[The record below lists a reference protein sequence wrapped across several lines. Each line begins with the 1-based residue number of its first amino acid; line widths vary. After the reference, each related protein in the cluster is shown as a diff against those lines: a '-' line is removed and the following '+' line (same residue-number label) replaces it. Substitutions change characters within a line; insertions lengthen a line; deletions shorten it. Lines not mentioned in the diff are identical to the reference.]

1 MRNFQ
6 DILQKIQ
13 EAKEPVALC
22 IIVAV
27 KGSTPRKEGAKMLV
41 YESGKFCGTIGGGN
55 LEKKVIENALA
66 VIKKNEPQLFRHDL
80 LHQHSMCCGGTVD
93 VYIEPIMKKNKLY
106 IFGAGHTGQALAKYA
121 VDMEFEVVMI
131 DDRKEYIDQIT
142 IEGVNKMNLNF
153 EQALSLLPFDKQT
166 YITIMTYEHSI
177 DRNILAFCIK
187 KVYAYLG
194 MIGSLRKVELTKK
207 MFIESGLASKEKL
220 DTVEMP
226 MGLNKNSE
234 SPEEI
239 AISILAK
246 LIQTNNSK

>member
-1 MRNFQ
+1 
-6 DILQKIQ
+6 
-13 EAKEPVALC
+13 
-22 IIVAV
+22 
-27 KGSTPRKEGAKMLV
+27 
-41 YESGKFCGTIGGGN
+41 
-55 LEKKVIENALA
+55 
-66 VIKKNEPQLFRHDL
+66 
-80 LHQHSMCCGGTVD
+80 MCCGGTVD

-220 DTVEMP
+220 DTVDMP
-226 MGLNKNSE
+226 MGLNINSE

-246 LIQTNNSK
+246 LIQTKNSK